1 MRRRLHK
8 ALNKKLQRKRQI
20 NMTTSLPRSKV
31 KQNQTWNSES
41 VFSSPEGFDTEVQ
54 SILESLPVIKKFQGQ
69 LGNGPDTF
77 VEAMNAIEVVSQR
90 ATRARVYATMSC
102 AVNTADQ
109 LGAAMSGKAMSALAQ
124 VSAATSFVDPE
135 LLSIGESKL
144 RQWVNDDPRMKIY
157 EAYFND
163 LFRKQT
169 HVRNAEVEELLGMLR
184 DPFSSTSATTTMLA
198 NADFKFKPA
207 RNKKNKKVELTQ
219 STFDAILNGSD
230 RKTRRSAWENYN
242 DVYLEHKN
250 TLANNLAT
258 SIKQNVFNMRARHFN
273 SSLEATLFNGDVP
286 VEMFHNLLAIFK
298 KNLPLWHRYWKIRR
312 RALGVKTLH
321 PYDVWAP
328 LTNKKYNVPFEKAV
342 DWICEGLAPMGDEYV
357 NVMRKG
363 CLEDRWVD
371 WAPNAGKRQGAFSTR
386 VPKDTH
392 PFILMSYTDDIGS
405 MSTLSHELGHSMHAH
420 YASRAQPMIYY
431 TYPSI
436 ISETASNFN
445 QAMTRAHLLNTKTD
459 KYFQIALLEEAM
471 DNFHR
476 YFFIM
481 PTLARFELET
491 HQRIE
496 NGQALTADSMIELMA
511 DLFSEGFGGEMNL
524 DHERV
529 GITWGTFTTHL
540 YIDYY
545 SFQYAI
551 GISAANAIAKRIL
564 NGTPNAADDDINFLK
579 VGSSKPPMEVYKL
592 AGVDMTSTQP
602 IEDAFEVLEEYID
615 RLGVLTSG

>member
-1 MRRRLHK
+1 MPP
-8 ALNKKLQRKRQI
+8 
-20 NMTTSLPRSKV
+20 SLPRSKV
-31 KQNQTWNSES
+31 KKNQTWNAES
-41 VFSSPEGFDTEVQ
+41 VYPSPTVFDAEVK
-54 SILESLPVIKKFQGQ
+54 SLVESLQEIKKFQGH
-69 LGNGPDTF
+69 LGDDPSVF
-77 VEAMNAIEVVSQR
+77 IEAMNAIDILSQR
-90 ATRARVYATMSC
+90 AARVQVYASLSS
-102 AVNTADQ
+102 AVDTADQ
-109 LGAAMSGKAMSALAQ
+109 LGASMNSKAMSALAQ

-135 LLSIGESKL
+135 LLTIGEARL
-144 RQWVNDDPRMKIY
+144 RQWLKDDPRIKVY
-157 EAYFND
+157 EHYFND
-163 LFRKQT
+163 LFRKQE
-169 HVRNAEVEELLGMLR
+169 HVRNAEVEQILGMLR
-184 DPFSSTSATTTMLA
+184 DPFSSTRGTTNMLA

-207 RNKKNKKVELTQ
+207 RDSKNKKVELTQ
-219 STFDAILNGSD
+219 STFDAILSGPD
-230 RKTRRSAWENYN
+230 RKARQTAWENYN
-242 DVYLEHKN
+242 DQYLAYKN

-258 SIKQNVFNMRARHFN
+258 SIKQNVFNMKVRNFE

-286 VEMFHNLLAIFK
+286 VEMFHNLLDIFK
-298 KNLPLWHRYWKIRR
+298 KNLPLWHKYWRIRR

-328 LTNKKYNVPFEKAV
+328 LTTKRHKVPFEKAV
-342 DWICEGLAPMGDEYV
+342 DWICDGLAPMGDEYV
-357 NVMRKG
+357 SVMRQG
-363 CLEDRWVD
+363 CLQDRWVD
-371 WAPNAGKRQGAFSTR
+371 WSPNAGKRQGAFSIR

-405 MSTLSHELGHSMHAH
+405 MSTLAHELGHSIHAY

-436 ISETASNFN
+436 IAETASNFN
-445 QAMTRAHLLNTKTD
+445 QAMTRAHLLNTNPN

-511 DLFSEGFGGEMNL
+511 DLFSEGFGGNMNL
-524 DHERV
+524 DRERV

-551 GISAANAIAKRIL
+551 GISAANAIARRIL
-564 NGTPNAADDDINFLK
+564 NGTPNAAEDHINFLK
-579 VGSSKPPMEVYKL
+579 AGSSKPPMDIFKI

-602 IEDAFEVLEEYID
+602 IEDAFAVLGDYVD
-615 RLGVLTSG
+615 RLETLTSK

>member
-1 MRRRLHK
+1 MP
-8 ALNKKLQRKRQI
+8 
-20 NMTTSLPRSKV
+20 TPLPRSKV
-31 KQNQTWNSES
+31 KKNQTWNAES
-41 VFSSPEGFDTEVQ
+41 VFASPAAFDAEVD
-54 SILESLPVIKKFQGQ
+54 SVVESLQEIKKYHGH
-69 LGNGPDTF
+69 LGDNINTF
-77 VEAMNAIEVVSQR
+77 LEAMDAIDILSQR
-90 ATRARVYATMSC
+90 AAKIQVYGSLSS
-102 AVNTADQ
+102 AVDTSDQ
-109 LGAAMSGKAMSALAQ
+109 RGVSMISKAMSALAQ

-135 LLSIGESKL
+135 LLSIGEAKL
-144 RQWVNDDPRMKIY
+144 RQWLK
-157 EAYFND
+157 ND
-163 LFRKQT
+163 LRMTMYEHYFHDLVRRQE
-169 HVRNAEVEELLGMLR
+169 HVRNAEIEQILGLLR
-184 DPFSSTSATTTMLA
+184 DPFSNTRGTTNLLA

-207 RNKKNKKVELTQ
+207 RNSKNKKVELTQ

-230 RKTRRSAWENYN
+230 RKARQTAWENYN
-242 DVYLEHKN
+242 DQFLAYKN
-250 TLANNLAT
+250 TLAINLAT
-258 SIKQNVFNMRARHFN
+258 SIKQNVFNMKVRNFN
-273 SSLEATLFNGDVP
+273 SSLEATLFNGNVP
-286 VEMFHNLLAIFK
+286 VEMFHNLLDIFK

-312 RALGVKTLH
+312 KALSVKTLH

-328 LTNKKYNVPFEKAV
+328 LTSKKHKVPFEKAV

-357 NVMRKG
+357 SVMRRG
-363 CLEDRWVD
+363 CLQDRWVD
-371 WAPNAGKRQGAFSTR
+371 WSPNVGKRQGAFSTR

-405 MSTLSHELGHSMHAH
+405 MSTLSHELGHSMHAY

-436 ISETASNFN
+436 IAETASNFN
-445 QAMTRAHLLNTKTD
+445 QAMTRAHLLDTNPN

-496 NGQALTADSMIELMA
+496 KGQALTADSMIELMA
-511 DLFSEGFGGEMNL
+511 DLFSEGFGGNMNL
-524 DHERV
+524 DLQRV

-551 GISAANAIAKRIL
+551 GISAANAIARRIL
-564 NGTPNAADDDINFLK
+564 SGTPNAAQDHINFLK
-579 VGSSKPPMEVYKL
+579 AGSSKPPMEIFRI

-602 IEDAFEVLEEYID
+602 IEDAFAVLGEYID
-615 RLGVLTSG
+615 RLETLTTQ